1 MELYK
6 LLLEHRGHS
15 LTVATYGKGEVIYNV
30 ALECADC
37 SEVVWDEELDD
48 E

>member
-1 MELYK
+1 MDTAR
-6 LLLEHRGHS
+6 LLEHKGHA
-15 LTVATYGKGEVIYNV
+15 LTVATYGRGEVVYNV